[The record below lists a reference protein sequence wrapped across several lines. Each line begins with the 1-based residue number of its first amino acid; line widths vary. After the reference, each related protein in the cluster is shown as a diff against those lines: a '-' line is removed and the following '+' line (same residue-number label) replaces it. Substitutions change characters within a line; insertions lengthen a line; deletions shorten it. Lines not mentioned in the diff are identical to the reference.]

1 MKGLARA
8 YVWWPGINKHIGD
21 VTKNCSGCQKIQNT
35 PPQALL
41 HPWEWPSSP
50 WQRVHIDF
58 AEPFMDSIFLIAVDA
73 HSKWPEVIKVKTNT
87 SEKTI
92 TVLRT
97 MFVRNGIAQQIC
109 TDNGRQFVS
118 EEFQSFVKSN
128 GIKHF
133 TSAPYHPSTSG
144 LAERIVQT
152 FKKTLKARD
161 SENRPLQH
169 KINSF
174 LAYCNA
180 VHATTNQTPAM
191 MFLNRNLRSRMDLLK
206 PNVRCDV
213 ENRQLKHSNAKS
225 TWSFNVGQS
234 VLARDYRTERRQP
247 GIISTIDG
255 PLKYRVQAGENV
267 WRRHV
272 DQILNAQV
280 ENTTTSCPDSLDIEA
295 NTPDVT
301 TSSLPT
307 DKPVI
312 SAEDPPDV
320 PVETNFP
327 SQTLQGRHY
336 PERQRRPPPPRLPLY
351 YDILEDRVPADLIAE
366 YNRLLSKCEEIYKEF
381 IKVRNNISTSD
392 SESELSNVSMVEGVK
407 LCEEL
412 DKLKYKLRIM
422 ESPLYRYVLRQEGY
436 GLPGKQAKGI
446 RSSGEKVIHVVSS
459 SMTINLLQSLLKE
472 KLNPDSFIQEQ
483 PMEFHSDPL
492 AAINGC
498 YEGDVVIICPGRYS
512 VNGYFRIADS
522 IQVEGYGLPDDIV
535 LVKEGKGDTF
545 IDCTATCVKISNL
558 KLIQYDATEGILCV
572 RKGQT
577 ILEGCVLQ
585 SDCTGVV
592 LKTGAELHMKNCDLY
607 GAKGAGIE
615 IYPSSTCELFGNDI
629 HHCKEGILVKN
640 FMEQLYDMPK
650 ITMMNNLIHNHE
662 GYGITMSKFA
672 INFTKMK
679 PFFVQQLTSDTEVKK
694 NLQNDF
700 NEQNLELN
708 SGCGITQ
715 HVPDLLIDDCSP
727 TACEEIVV
735 LYPTDA
741 AECDEAITNELISTS
756 ATKREQSRSRLN
768 ETVDSEMNNLIS
780 QEIFPSIV
788 GNHFKKNGKG
798 SFGIVYC

>member
-1 MKGLARA
+1 MSEQQCHGPLAAVSGENAGEQPESASLGGREREREEAAAAALTAEAGALSQDEKESNVNCNSSNKGITLKRGFHGRTTTFPEVVETTQLSYYERYKA
-8 YVWWPGINKHIGD
+8 YQDYILGD
-21 VTKNCSGCQKIQNT
+21 TK
-35 PPQALL
+35 
-41 HPWEWPSSP
+41 PSEV
-50 WQRVHIDF
+50 QDFF
-58 AEPFMDSIFLIAVDA
+58 AEYLEKVLEPYGWQAIWSNDIF
-73 HSKWPEVIKVKTNT
+73 EVLVEVT
-87 SEKTI
+87 
-92 TVLRT
+92 
-97 MFVRNGIAQQIC
+97 
-109 TDNGRQFVS
+109 
-118 EEFQSFVKSN
+118 
-128 GIKHF
+128 
-133 TSAPYHPSTSG
+133 
-144 LAERIVQT
+144 
-152 FKKTLKARD
+152 
-161 SENRPLQH
+161 
-169 KINSF
+169 
-174 LAYCNA
+174 
-180 VHATTNQTPAM
+180 
-191 MFLNRNLRSRMDLLK
+191 
-206 PNVRCDV
+206 DV
-213 ENRQLKHSNAKS
+213 E
-225 TWSFNVGQS
+225 
-234 VLARDYRTERRQP
+234 
-247 GIISTIDG
+247 
-255 PLKYRVQAGENV
+255 
-267 WRRHV
+267 
-272 DQILNAQV
+272 
-280 ENTTTSCPDSLDIEA
+280 
-295 NTPDVT
+295 
-301 TSSLPT
+301 TSSLRAVVKLTEPFLYESET
-307 DKPVI
+307 CSLNLEAMENFLVAKDHLVPLQELYVVFEESGEFDQTALAI
-312 SAEDPPDV
+312 EHLRFFYQHIWRIWDEDDEDDDFDYFV
-320 PVETNFP
+320 RCCE
-327 SQTLQGRHY
+327 
-336 PERQRRPPPPRLPLY
+336 PRLKLY